1 MKTLICLLAFA
12 LFTAV
17 GPQAVAKDESSKEMT
32 NTQMVPSGTY
42 MGTAERVDPKE
53 KEIYVKTNDGKLLE
67 LYFSEQT
74 KLTEDGKE
82 VQFDALKKGQKVEVK
97 LENKGNRLEP
107 LSVKIGG
114 GE

>member
-1 MKTLICLLAFA
+1 MCILALA
-12 LFTAV
+12 LFTSA
-17 GPQAVAKDESSKEMT
+17 GLQAAAKEESSKEMT
-32 NTQMVPSGTY
+32 HTQMVPSGTY

>member
-1 MKTLICLLAFA
+1 MKTLIGLLAFA

-17 GPQAVAKDESSKEMT
+17 GPQAAAKDESSAEMT
-32 NTQMVPSGTY
+32 KTQMVPSGTY